1 MSDENHTSRLK
12 LFGFPL
18 PEHQEAADDQKT
30 NQNFEEHRKF
40 MCQFCRRAFA
50 NSQALGGHQNAHKR
64 ERQRARR
71 SQLHSGRHTAGAA
84 APILS
89 SHAVRSSAPS
99 IYSRGLISN
108 GAAAATFVSQ
118 SSQVHAN
125 CYPSRPVLSS
135 SSSYSWFPS
144 RIFVT
149 TPVQFADSSPR
160 FAEFSGKFPDGE
172 VGVDLHLKLSPSG

>member
-1 MSDENHTSRLK
+1 MSDENPTSRLK

-18 PEHQEAADDQKT
+18 PEYQEVADDQKAD
-30 NQNFEEHRKF
+30 QNFEEHRKF

-71 SQLHSGRHTAGAA
+71 SQLQSGRHMVAA

-89 SHAVRSSAPS
+89 AHAVRSSAPS
-99 IYSRGLISN
+99 IYSRGRFISN
-108 GAAAATFVSQ
+108 GAAGQ
-118 SSQVHAN
+118 SSQSN
-125 CYPSRPVLSS
+125 GYPSRPVLSS
-135 SSSYSWFPS
+135 SSSGSRFPP

-149 TPVQFADSSPR
+149 TPMQFADSTPP